1 MLLSAFL
8 IILIV
13 VLLFLNKKKEK
24 EDLVTVDNFKNQEI
38 VTSDT
43 FPNVIHKT
51 LFESTGDENKVSS
64 KIAEAISSW
73 TEQNPTYRIKLW
85 TLKSAREFLINEFPK
100 QVINCFDNLIPYAFK
115 SDFFRYCVIYKL
127 GGWYSDLKQV
137 CLERNLLDNIKRIKR
152 DIYLYKDVAHV
163 KYEDSNVDYCIQ
175 NAFFGAYKNN
185 EFLYECIKQ
194 TIENTKNK
202 EYGECIRCA
211 AGSVCVI
218 GKIFYQL
225 GYDDSY
231 FVGYFDINSGAYFY
245 DNFGDE
251 IILHKCFGC
260 DNEWIKNG
268 NNYQILWKNKSLYQ
282 ST

>member
-1 MLLSAFL
+1 MLLSGFL
-8 IILIV
+8 ILLIL
-13 VLLFLNKKKEK
+13 VLLFLNKK
-24 EDLVTVDNFKNQEI
+24 EDLVVVDNFKNQEI
-38 VTSDT
+38 VTSDI

-51 LFESTGDENKVSS
+51 LFESTGNENKVSS
-64 KIAEAISSW
+64 KIFEAISSW
-73 TEQNPTYRIKLW
+73 TQENPGYTIKLW
-85 TLKSAREFLINEFPK
+85 TLKSARDFLIKEFPK

-137 CLERNLLDNIKRIKR
+137 CLESNLLNNIKMVKR

-185 EFLYECIKQ
+185 KFLYECIKK

-231 FVGYFDINSGAYFY
+231 FVGYFDRNHLGAYFY
-245 DNFGDE
+245 NNFGDE

-260 DNEWIKNG
+260 GGNSIKNG
-268 NNYQILWKNKSLYQ
+268 NDYTKHWENKSLYK